1 MKDWNDL
8 KLSYRGTLRMLQKK
22 GKQLECDLEKAIAL
36 NVDLDSIMKDID
48 FIKDMITDV
57 NLAINWLHTGK
68 MPGSKRG
75 IERRSAYQK
84 NKLMDPLRMQ
94 AFSNQYNSRSASTLT
109 DWQRYQLEDALSRLS
124 PQQRECYELAHGGCY
139 PYAEIA
145 IMLGISKGTVQGYV
159 ERAQKKVTEDLN
171 SSLFLI

>member
-1 MKDWNDL
+1 
-8 KLSYRGTLRMLQKK
+8 
-22 GKQLECDLEKAIAL
+22 
-36 NVDLDSIMKDID
+36 
-48 FIKDMITDV
+48 
-57 NLAINWLHTGK
+57 
-68 MPGSKRG
+68 
-75 IERRSAYQK
+75 
-84 NKLMDPLRMQ
+84 MQ
-94 AFSNQYNSRSASTLT
+94 AFSNQYNSRSSSTLT

-145 IMLGISKGTVQGYV
+145 TMLGISKGTVQGYV